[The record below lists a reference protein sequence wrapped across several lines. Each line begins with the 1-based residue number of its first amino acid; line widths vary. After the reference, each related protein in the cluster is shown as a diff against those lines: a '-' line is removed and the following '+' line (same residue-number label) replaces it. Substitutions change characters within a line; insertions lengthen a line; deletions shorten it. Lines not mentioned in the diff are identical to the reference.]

1 MGLFSR
7 KKPAAQTPAPEKA
20 NNTAKPTAP
29 VNADDIW
36 NTPRKSVKVK
46 ESKYGDES
54 SEALSEPVSIDPETI
69 KKKMEALERE
79 LEEQK
84 NKPAQDYEPIASV
97 NDDEVISAQAKY
109 EEQYRL
115 EHEKYLASHKQ
126 DIEKADDNDV
136 DRKISDMVEER
147 DRRAEESKKALN
159 NIEGADPEQIASG
172 LSELGVAKDVTLDAD
187 YKNIKEVTADEVAE
201 KLSGLGVAKDVT
213 LDADYKN
220 IEEISAEDTEAKT
233 REFLEKY
240 GDKKS

>member
-7 KKPAAQTPAPEKA
+7 KKSASPVPEKA
-20 NNTAKPTAP
+20 VKPKPT
-29 VNADDIW
+29 VNAEDIW
-36 NTPRKSVKVK
+36 NTPKKSVTVK

-54 SEALSEPVSIDPETI
+54 TEAMTEPVSIDPETI

-84 NKPAQDYEPIASV
+84 NKPAQDYEPIAEV
-97 NDDEVISAQAKY
+97 HDDEVVSAQVKY
-109 EEQYRL
+109 EEQYRI

-126 DIEKADDNDV
+126 DIDTADAKDV
-136 DRKISDMVEER
+136 DEKISDMVEEH
-147 DRRAEESKKALN
+147 DRRAEESKKTLN

-187 YKNIKEVTADEVAE
+187 YKNIKEVNPDEVAE
-201 KLSGLGVAKDVT
+201 KMSGLGVAKDVT

-220 IEEISAEDTEAKT
+220 IEEISAEDTEELT
-233 REFLEKY
+233 RKFLEEY
-240 GDKKS
+240 GDRKA